1 MKPSDKHPQIAVIG
15 DAGQFADTHKRKLAR
30 ETGALL
36 AANGFRVVTG
46 GMGGV
51 MAEACAGAM
60 SVAERPP
67 AATVGIVPQSDKS
80 RANQWLE
87 LALPTNMEHGR
98 NQLVA
103 LSDAVIAIGGGAGTL
118 NEAAFAWMH
127 NRLIIALRC
136 DGWSGEIA
144 GRRLDGRIRFPDI
157 GDDKIHAADTP
168 QEALD
173 ILVERLP
180 LYRRRT
186 QPSVEKLNKTF
197 AAMQITARRARK
209 KTQGGLA
216 CFIRHSIRYNRG
228 GMEGVPLTLAGE
240 QAAWVLGRCLP
251 ENKAAAIL
259 HTSSYR
265 AKQTAEHIAAGCEF
279 AGTAREDALMA
290 DFCYVDKPAAREMRR
305 ARTLP
310 FLNPQTGQDEGF
322 VAALSNPSFAP
333 MHPFGNPDDGVVFLA
348 AAMLKMA
355 DGGLCVGVSH
365 DWLVQI
371 AAMRALGCEFES
383 KYQADFL
390 DAAFFW
396 VEDGRLHIGY
406 KDEEKPCCDNLQAAF
421 LRLQKNGEIRI

>member
-1 MKPSDKHPQIAVIG
+1 MKPADKHAQIAVIG

-67 AATVGIVPQSDKS
+67 AATVGVMPQSDKS

-144 GRRLDGRIRFPDI
+144 GRRLDRRIRFPDI
-157 GDDKIHAADTP
+157 SDDKVYAANTP

-173 ILVERLP
+173 ILIAQLP
-180 LYRRRT
+180 LY
-186 QPSVEKLNKTF
+186 S
-197 AAMQITARRARK
+197 RRA
-209 KTQGGLA
+209 G
-216 CFIRHSIRYNRG
+216 HSDENE
-228 GMEGVPLTLAGE
+228 GM
-240 QAAWVLGRCLP
+240 
-251 ENKAAAIL
+251 
-259 HTSSYR
+259 
-265 AKQTAEHIAAGCEF
+265 
-279 AGTAREDALMA
+279 
-290 DFCYVDKPAAREMRR
+290 
-305 ARTLP
+305 
-310 FLNPQTGQDEGF
+310 
-322 VAALSNPSFAP
+322 
-333 MHPFGNPDDGVVFLA
+333 
-348 AAMLKMA
+348 
-355 DGGLCVGVSH
+355 
-365 DWLVQI
+365 
-371 AAMRALGCEFES
+371 
-383 KYQADFL
+383 
-390 DAAFFW
+390 
-396 VEDGRLHIGY
+396 
-406 KDEEKPCCDNLQAAF
+406 
-421 LRLQKNGEIRI
+421 RI